1 MSGFKDN
8 FSSASDR
15 YAAYRPDYPA
25 ALFGRLA
32 GLRGRHEGVWDR
44 ATGSGQAA
52 PRLIPRL
59 RNSNAGHPGSGL
71 R

>member
-1 MSGFKDN
+1 MSGLKDH

-32 GLRGRHEGVWDR
+32 GLRGRHEAVRDC
-44 ATGSGQAA
+44 ATGSWQAA
-52 PRLIPRL
+52 PR
-59 RNSNAGHPGSGL
+59 
-71 R
+71 